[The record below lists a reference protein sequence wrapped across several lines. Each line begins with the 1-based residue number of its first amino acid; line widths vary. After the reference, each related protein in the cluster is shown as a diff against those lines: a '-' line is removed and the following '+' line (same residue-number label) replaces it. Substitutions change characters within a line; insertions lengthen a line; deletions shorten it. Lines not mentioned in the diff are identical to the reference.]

1 MQAKTIK
8 MICGF
13 REIPVSEIAE
23 KLDKTTSNFYQMLK
37 RDNFREKELE
47 EIAAA
52 LNCDLKISFI
62 DRDTGKE
69 FQRKPGF
76 NLPGF
81 LACHHQCNGANR
93 CGRPKMGVS
102 TINTYSYFL

>member
-69 FQRKPGF
+69 F
-76 NLPGF
+76 
-81 LACHHQCNGANR
+81 
-93 CGRPKMGVS
+93 
-102 TINTYSYFL
+102 